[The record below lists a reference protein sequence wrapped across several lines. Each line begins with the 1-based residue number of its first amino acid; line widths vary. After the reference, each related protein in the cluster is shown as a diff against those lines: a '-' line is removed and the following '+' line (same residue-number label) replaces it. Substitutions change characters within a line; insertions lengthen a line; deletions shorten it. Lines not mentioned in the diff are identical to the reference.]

1 MDTQF
6 YSKVDGVSV
15 YDSFPEEEFPSDLEI
30 QIARVYGETSN
41 TIESILINMAS
52 VQEQIGSMNSGV
64 FALAFAYHSANGDTV
79 STFNFD
85 EEKMRGHLLTC
96 LAKNLF
102 SPFPKRKNV
111 VTIYPYRN
119 SLLLRLYC
127 ICLMPE
133 CYDKSM
139 VCCDE
144 CESWYHFKCVGITC
158 ACSPSAA
165 SDECTC
171 APAIW
176 ICSSCES

>member
-1 MDTQF
+1 M
-6 YSKVDGVSV
+6 
-15 YDSFPEEEFPSDLEI
+15 EI

-52 VQEQIGSMNSGV
+52 CPEADWFHEQWCV
-64 FALAFAYHSANGDTV
+64 ALAFAYHFANGDTV
-79 STFNFD
+79 STLNFD
-85 EEKMRGHLLTC
+85 EEKHLLTC

-111 VTIYPYRN
+111 VTMYPHRN

-139 VCCDE
+139 V
-144 CESWYHFKCVGITC
+144 
-158 ACSPSAA
+158 
-165 SDECTC
+165 
-171 APAIW
+171 
-176 ICSSCES
+176 